1 MAPGPFFAR
10 RVGAGDDMIR
20 SVIAAAVL
28 PLLVAAPVEA
38 GETLALFPFELVNT
52 GMLPTQP
59 DETARLQTVDE
70 ITRQRLAE
78 AGFQLVDIAPVTEA
92 VGKVSS
98 LRGCNGCELEL
109 ARRVGARLA
118 AVGWVQKVSNLILN
132 INLQIRDASTGA
144 IAALGSVDIRGN
156 TDEAWR
162 RGTEYLLKHRILPR
176 L

>member
-1 MAPGPFFAR
+1 
-10 RVGAGDDMIR
+10 MIR
-20 SVIAAAVL
+20 SVMAAAVL
-28 PLLVAAPVEA
+28 LLFLAAPIKA

-59 DETARLQTVDE
+59 VETARLKTVEE

-78 AGFQLVDIAPVTEA
+78 AGFQLVDVAPVAEA
-92 VGKVSS
+92 VAKVSS

-109 ARRVGARLA
+109 ARRLGAKLA

-162 RGTEYLLKHRILPR
+162 RGIDYLLKHRILPR